1 MSKVKDY
8 DMETC
13 LLLLSIMW
21 DGGGV
26 GPPIAEGVGPTQRDA
41 GRLVSKHI
49 EL

>member
-1 MSKVKDY
+1 VKDY
-8 DMETC
+8 DMATC

-21 DGGGV
+21 DGSGV